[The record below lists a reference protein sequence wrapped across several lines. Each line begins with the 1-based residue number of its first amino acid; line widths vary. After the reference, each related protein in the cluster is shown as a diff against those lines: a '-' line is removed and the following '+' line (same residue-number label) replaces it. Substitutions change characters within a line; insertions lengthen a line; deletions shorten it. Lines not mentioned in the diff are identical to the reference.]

1 MIITRKKDRKELLE
15 NVRRYKSFFLL
26 GCSECATLCGT
37 GGQEQLD
44 ELKGLL
50 ESEGRSVAGVFV
62 AKTGCQVL
70 GTKVELKRFKEELGK
85 TDCVIVMSCGAGTQS
100 AVEIFE
106 DKAVYPSNDSMFLGN
121 MTRLQMFD
129 ERCSLCGECILD
141 KTGGICPVTACPKGI
156 LNGPCGG
163 TKDGHCEVSAE
174 IPCAWVRIYERMEK
188 IGRLEDFKAGTLA
201 AKNWSASVKP
211 RKLTARGVPEKPQA
225 SRGGREEKK

>member
-1 MIITRKKDRKELLE
+1 MIITKKKDRKQLLE
-15 NVRRYKSFFLL
+15 NIKGYKNFFLL

-37 GGQEQLD
+37 GGQEQID
-44 ELKGLL
+44 ELKALL
-50 ESEGRSVAGVFV
+50 ESEGLTVTGGFV

-70 GTKVELKRFKEELGK
+70 GTKVELKGFKEALQNTG
-85 TDCVIVMSCGAGTQS
+85 CIIVMSCGAGTQS
-100 AVEIFE
+100 AVELFPE
-106 DKAVYPSNDSMFLGN
+106 KPVYPSNDSMFLGN

-129 ERCSLCGECILD
+129 ERCSLCGECLLD
-141 KTGGICPVTACPKGI
+141 KTGGVCPVTQCPKGI

-188 IGRLEDFKAGTLA
+188 TGRLEDFRATSIG

-211 RKLTARGVPEKPQA
+211 RKIV
-225 SRGGREEKK
+225 SREEKK